1 MIQGEAAKAT
11 RLQIERLH
19 LFRFRFAVF
28 GRNYDDDND
37 DFDYEAFLSKETNLC
52 TFKCH

>member
-28 GRNYDDDND
+28 GHNHDDGDDDC
-37 DFDYEAFLSKETNLC
+37 DYEAFLSKETNLRAH
-52 TFKCH
+52 KCP